1 MGLLRTGD
9 GHAASTGLLGKD
21 DEVVVVVVA
30 GDVVMMVMLVV
41 GDKVM
46 VVEMMVGVDDKLA
59 VVAVVKVVF
68 QFGSV
73 VARPLLE
80 TGGL

>member
-21 DEVVVVVVA
+21 DEVVVVVA
-30 GDVVMMVMLVV
+30 GDVVMMVTLVV
-41 GDKVM
+41 GDRVM
-46 VVEMMVGVDDKLA
+46 VVVMMVGVDDKLV

-73 VARPLLE
+73 EARPLLE